1 MRQETATATTG
12 DKDTD
17 STTIQQQKQYC
28 DTPEEMKNRKN
39 LIAERIGI
47 RHPPPTSSGGGGRWM
62 KMNPCGAFFLL
73 GLQLGG
79 V

>member
-47 RHPPPTSSGGGGRWM
+47 RHPPPTSSGGGGR
-62 KMNPCGAFFLL
+62 
-73 GLQLGG
+73 
-79 V
+79 